1 MIPRGRTCAQSSHFD
16 TIPNMLHLIALLLSV
31 LGYRE
36 SAFAFAISAA
46 GVAHSVARACSQG
59 RLMSCGCDPTIN
71 RKTLNKNLRQSL
83 DKEKKQF
90 LQYLETNQILT
101 PEEEKKYER
110 SKIASRWKW
119 GGCSHNMDFGV
130 EYSKLFLDCREKA
143 GDIQSKINLHNNHA
157 GRIAVSNNMEFRC
170 KCHGMSGSCQLK
182 TCWKSAPDFH
192 IVGKVLKHQ
201 FRKAILVD
209 QSNLGN
215 GEPVV
220 VLKRARNKKSN
231 GGSGSGST
239 SPDLDSTDASGGH
252 DDRGTGD
259 SETRR
264 HDELGVERGTRQ
276 PSADKNAARM
286 ARKLETSL
294 FYYQRSPNF
303 CERDLGADIQATH
316 AHSSSV

>member
-1 MIPRGRTCAQSSHFD
+1 MIPRGRTCTQSSHFD
-16 TIPNMLHLIALLLSV
+16 TIPKMFHLIALLLSV

-157 GRIAVSNNMEFRC
+157 GRIVSSAV
-170 KCHGMSGSCQLK
+170 H
-182 TCWKSAPDFH
+182 WKLSRWLYKFSSYY
-192 IVGKVLKHQ
+192 L
-201 FRKAILVD
+201 F
-209 QSNLGN
+209 
-215 GEPVV
+215 
-220 VLKRARNKKSN
+220 
-231 GGSGSGST
+231 
-239 SPDLDSTDASGGH
+239 DS
-252 DDRGTGD
+252 
-259 SETRR
+259 
-264 HDELGVERGTRQ
+264 
-276 PSADKNAARM
+276 
-286 ARKLETSL
+286 
-294 FYYQRSPNF
+294 FF
-303 CERDLGADIQATH
+303 
-316 AHSSSV
+316 

>member
-16 TIPNMLHLIALLLSV
+16 TIPKMLHLIALLLSV

-157 GRIAVSNNMEFRC
+157 GRIVSSAV
-170 KCHGMSGSCQLK
+170 H
-182 TCWKSAPDFH
+182 WKLS
-192 IVGKVLKHQ
+192 
-201 FRKAILVD
+201 R
-209 QSNLGN
+209 
-215 GEPVV
+215 
-220 VLKRARNKKSN
+220 
-231 GGSGSGST
+231 
-239 SPDLDSTDASGGH
+239 
-252 DDRGTGD
+252 
-259 SETRR
+259 
-264 HDELGVERGTRQ
+264 
-276 PSADKNAARM
+276 
-286 ARKLETSL
+286 
-294 FYYQRSPNF
+294 
-303 CERDLGADIQATH
+303 
-316 AHSSSV
+316 